1 MTAEGAADIA
11 HQTTD
16 NNVAG
21 APVEPIAEKAVQE
34 NEPEQQQQVEQIKE
48 VVEPKEDANVAEA
61 PAVSSKR
68 DAPEADAED
77 LLCASG
83 EKLEGSPAKEAKVEP
98 VAVED
103 SATHAVDIKED
114 TKVEE
119 KAEEAV
125 AEVENAAAAV
135 AEK

>member
-1 MTAEGAADIA
+1 MTAEGAADIV

-16 NNVAG
+16 NNVAE

-34 NEPEQQQQVEQIKE
+34 TEPEQQQQVEEIKE
-48 VVEPKEDANVAEA
+48 VVEPKEDAYIAEA

-83 EKLEGSPAKEAKVEP
+83 EKLEGSPAKKAKVEP
-98 VAVED
+98 VAGED
-103 SATHAVDIKED
+103 SATSAVDIKED
-114 TKVEE
+114 TKIEE
-119 KAEEAV
+119 KAEEVV
-125 AEVENAAAAV
+125 AEVENVAGEV